1 LRGAVVI
8 RRRDVLKAG
17 IAGAA
22 LAGLSGAALSGA
34 ACARRDPPSPPDR
47 RAPRSRVAV
56 LPAASYE
63 ADLADVLLRGLA
75 FFSPAVR
82 GRRVVLK
89 PNYVEFDPHGV
100 INTHPKLVEAAVLAF
115 LRLDAA
121 EVVVAE
127 GAGHRRDTEYI
138 LDASGLEAVLRER
151 RVRFVDLNLDAAVE
165 TPLSADLTGL
175 GRLWLPRTVLGADLF
190 VSLPKLKMHHW
201 AGVTLSMKNLFGIVP
216 GAIYGWPKNVLHQV
230 GIPNSIV
237 DINAALSVPRLA
249 IVDGIVGMEGN
260 GPIQG
265 EARAAGVVVIG
276 DDFPAVDAT
285 CARVMGVP
293 PERVTHLRW
302 AGGFLGNIEA
312 ARIEQLA
319 EDPARFQQE
328 FALPPGFATLR
339 G

>member
-1 LRGAVVI
+1 MI
-8 RRRDVLKAG
+8 RRRQLLKAG
-17 IAGAA
+17 LGGIA
-22 LAGLSGAALSGA
+22 LAGV
-34 ACARRDPPSPPDR
+34 ACARREPAAPPDR
-47 RAPRSRVAV
+47 RSARSRVAV
-56 LPAASYE
+56 LPAGSYE
-63 ADLADVLLRGLA
+63 VDLTELLLRGLA
-75 FFSPAVR
+75 AFAPAVR

-89 PNYVEFDPHGV
+89 PNYVEFDPRGV
-100 INTHPKLVEAAVLAF
+100 INTHPRLVEAAVLAF

-121 EVVVAE
+121 QVIVGE

-151 RVRFVDLNLDAAVE
+151 RVRFVDLNLDHVAEVE
-165 TPLSADLTGL
+165 LTTRFTAL
-175 GRLWLPRTVLGADLF
+175 GRLWLPRTVLEADLL
-190 VSLPKLKMHHW
+190 VSMPKLKMHHW

-216 GAIYGWPKNVLHQV
+216 GAIYGWPKNVLHQA

-237 DINAALSVPRLA
+237 DINAALSMPRLA

-285 CARVMGVP
+285 CARIMGVDP
-293 PERVTHLRW
+293 QRVDHLRW

-319 EDPARFQQE
+319 EDPQRFHQD
-328 FALPPGFATLR
+328 FALPPGYATLR

>member
-1 LRGAVVI
+1 MI
-8 RRRDVLKAG
+8 HRRQLLKAG
-17 IAGAA
+17 LGGIVLAGA
-22 LAGLSGAALSGA
+22 S
-34 ACARRDPPSPPDR
+34 CVRREPAVPQDR
-47 RAPRSRVAV
+47 RSARSRVAV
-56 LPAASYE
+56 LPASSYE
-63 ADLADVLLRGLA
+63 TDLTDVLLRGLA
-75 FFSPAVR
+75 AFAPAVR

-89 PNYVEFDPHGV
+89 PNYVEFDPRGV
-100 INTHPKLVEAAVLAF
+100 INTHPRLVEAAVLAF

-121 EVVVAE
+121 QVIVGE

-151 RVRFVDLNLDAAVE
+151 RVRFVDLNLDHVSEVE
-165 TPLSADLTGL
+165 LTTRFTAL
-175 GRLWLPRTVLGADLF
+175 GRLWLPRTVLDADLL
-190 VSLPKLKMHHW
+190 VSMPKLKMHHW

-216 GAIYGWPKNVLHQV
+216 GAIYGWPKNVLHQA

-237 DINAALSVPRLA
+237 DINAALSMPRLA

-285 CARVMGVP
+285 CARIMGVDP
-293 PERVTHLRW
+293 QRVDHLRW
-302 AGGFLGNIEA
+302 AGGFLGNVEA

-319 EDPARFQQE
+319 EAPQRFRQD